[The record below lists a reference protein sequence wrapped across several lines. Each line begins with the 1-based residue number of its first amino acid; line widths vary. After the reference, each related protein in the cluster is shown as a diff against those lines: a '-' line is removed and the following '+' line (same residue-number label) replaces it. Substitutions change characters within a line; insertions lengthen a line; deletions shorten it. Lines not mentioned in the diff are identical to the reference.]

1 MQADQSLS
9 EGMHFWLPSLLFT
22 EQQMSPIQ
30 RLPEVGK
37 LTLESSIAC
46 LERVGV
52 VGISFMALLS
62 GFASISSPW
71 QNFSTRPRL
80 VTETDITRK
89 ETGLSATQ
97 DMLSAKQSRLRALE
111 RKLADRPS
119 ESYFQKALGTIRP
132 NADMHELKTLG
143 GLLLFVLMLL
153 RS

>member
-1 MQADQSLS
+1 
-9 EGMHFWLPSLLFT
+9 
-22 EQQMSPIQ
+22 
-30 RLPEVGK
+30 
-37 LTLESSIAC
+37 
-46 LERVGV
+46 
-52 VGISFMALLS
+52 MALLS

-71 QNFSTRPRL
+71 QNFSARPRL

-143 GLLLFVLMLL
+143 GLLSFVFTLL
-153 RS
+153 PPREVLRNPRIQLLP

>member
-1 MQADQSLS
+1 
-9 EGMHFWLPSLLFT
+9 
-22 EQQMSPIQ
+22 
-30 RLPEVGK
+30 
-37 LTLESSIAC
+37 
-46 LERVGV
+46 
-52 VGISFMALLS
+52 MALLS

-80 VTETDITRK
+80 VTETDIMRK

-143 GLLLFVLMLL
+143 ASLSFALMLFVLKKYT
-153 RS
+153 RIERATNPIITESEDADDNTT